1 MYEKIELNYSYEDL
15 EPIIDSET
23 VYIHYNKHYQNYLN
37 NLNKLLQ
44 EENYDY
50 QYSKEDLVNN
60 IDIFNINKRGEIL
73 YNLGGVINHEL
84 YFSNISDKN
93 NNYPTD
99 ILLNKINEQ
108 YGSYDNFK
116 QEFISI
122 ANNLKGSGYTF
133 LTLDKNN
140 NFKIIS
146 TANQDTPYSYGLIPI
161 MTIDLWEHAY
171 YLKYKNDRLKYINNF
186 FKIIDYQ
193 KVSNNL
199 SNYI

>member
-1 MYEKIELNYSYEDL
+1 MYEKIKLDYSYEDL

-50 QYSKEDLVNN
+50 RYSKEDLVNN
-60 IDIFNINKRGEIL
+60 IDIFNIDKRGEIL

-93 NNYPTD
+93 NNYPTG

-122 ANNLKGSGYTF
+122 ANNLKASGYTF

-140 NFKIIS
+140 KFKIIS
-146 TANQDTPYSYGLIPI
+146 TSNQDTPYSYGLIPI

-171 YLKYKNDRLKYINNF
+171 YLKYKNNRLEYINNF

-199 SNYI
+199 SKHI

>member
-1 MYEKIELNYSYEDL
+1 MYEKIKLDYSYEDL

-50 QYSKEDLVNN
+50 RYSKEDLVNN
-60 IDIFNINKRGEIL
+60 INIFNIDKRGEIL

-93 NNYPTD
+93 NNYPTG

-116 QEFISI
+116 Q
-122 ANNLKGSGYTF
+122 AP
-133 LTLDKNN
+133 TL
-140 NFKIIS
+140 
-146 TANQDTPYSYGLIPI
+146 L
-161 MTIDLWEHAY
+161 L
-171 YLKYKNDRLKYINNF
+171 R
-186 FKIIDYQ
+186 
-193 KVSNNL
+193 
-199 SNYI
+199 

>member
-1 MYEKIELNYSYEDL
+1 MYEKIKLDYSCEDL

-50 QYSKEDLVNN
+50 RYSKEDLVNN
-60 IDIFNINKRGEIL
+60 INIFNIDKRGEIL

-93 NNYPTD
+93 NNYPTG

-140 NFKIIS
+140 KFKIIS
-146 TANQDTPYSYGLIPI
+146 TSNQDTPYSYGLIPI

-171 YLKYKNDRLKYINNF
+171 YLKYKNNRPEYINNF

-199 SNYI
+199 SKHI